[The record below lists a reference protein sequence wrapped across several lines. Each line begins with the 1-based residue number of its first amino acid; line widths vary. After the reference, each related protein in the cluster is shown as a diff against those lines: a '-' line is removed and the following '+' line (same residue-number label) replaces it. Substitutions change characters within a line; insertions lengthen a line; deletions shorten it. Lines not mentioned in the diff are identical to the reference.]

1 MYSLFLFRKT
11 SILTLSGSKQVR
23 VGAITFPAQLKT
35 RSDSADVG
43 GMDKSFL
50 VRGARLGKWTPKL

>member
-23 VGAITFPAQLKT
+23 VGTTTLLAQLKT

-43 GMDKSFL
+43 GIDKSFL
-50 VRGARLGKWTPKL
+50 VRGARLGKWRP